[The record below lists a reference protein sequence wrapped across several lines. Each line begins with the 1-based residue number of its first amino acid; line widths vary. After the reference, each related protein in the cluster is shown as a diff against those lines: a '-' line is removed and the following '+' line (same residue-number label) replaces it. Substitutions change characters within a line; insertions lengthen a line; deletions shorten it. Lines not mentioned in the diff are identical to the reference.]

1 MLGSSARENPI
12 LRVLRVL
19 EGEIP
24 GERKRS
30 KLSKFQVDVIRRAP
44 STHGLDLRASDTVLY
59 YFQVGG

>member
-1 MLGSSARENPI
+1 M
-12 LRVLRVL
+12 RVLRVL